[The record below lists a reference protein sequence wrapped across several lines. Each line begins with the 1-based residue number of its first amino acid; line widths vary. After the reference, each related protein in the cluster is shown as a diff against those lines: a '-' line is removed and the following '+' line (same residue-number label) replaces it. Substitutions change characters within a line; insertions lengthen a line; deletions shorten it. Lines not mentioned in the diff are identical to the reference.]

1 MQYMLQSRIA
11 RLGGVLVLFLA
22 FSSFA
27 KILPPTTTYNYY
39 QSQSNHPDHAKDI
52 AIASDVPLPEPLI
65 FQNVD
70 KQAALE
76 INSSIPFT
84 TKLVFPAAP
93 FNFSGS
99 LESKNRA
106 IDCLAS
112 AMWYEAGDD
121 EIGQRSVGQVV
132 LNRVR
137 HPAFPNNICSVVFQG
152 SERSTGCQF
161 SYTCDGALR
170 RIPSKSAWDR
180 ARVRATSA
188 LTGSVYEKV
197 GLSTHYHT
205 NWVHP
210 AWSANLEKISEVH
223 THLFFRWAGKWGKLS
238 AYFQPYSGKEPG
250 IPKMARLSIAHRSI
264 IADQQT
270 ELADADMRL
279 PIEQTLL
286 FANGVTTSQGF
297 PAPVRPTPDNI
308 FYIPLAEGGNGSAHA
323 MKALDICGG
332 NSFCKVIGRVDAN
345 VATLSDN
352 SPPKSSNAK
361 PSHDSVAFLY
371 VRDRRTGVDRA
382 YWDCS
387 HFSRSTI
394 SQCLNAK
401 NRHWIDFNGN
411 LQSADAIKNGAKI

>member
-1 MQYMLQSRIA
+1 M
-11 RLGGVLVLFLA
+11 LFLA

-27 KILPPTTTYNYY
+27 KILPPAANHNYY
-39 QSQSNHPDHAKDI
+39 QSPSSNPDHAKDI
-52 AIASDVPLPEPLI
+52 AIANDVPFPEPLI
-65 FQNVD
+65 FQDMD
-70 KQAALE
+70 KQSALE

-93 FNFSGS
+93 FNLSGS
-99 LESKNRA
+99 MESKNRA

-137 HPAFPNNICSVVFQG
+137 HPAFPNNICGVIFQG
-152 SERSTGCQF
+152 TERSTGCQF
-161 SYTCDGALR
+161 SYTCDGALLR
-170 RIPSKSAWDR
+170 TPSKSAWDR

-210 AWSANLEKISEVH
+210 VWSAKLEKISEVH
-223 THLFFRWAGKWGKLS
+223 THLFFRWAGKWGRLS
-238 AYFQPYSGKEPG
+238 AYFQVYSGEEPG
-250 IPKMARLSIAHRSI
+250 IPKMARLSLAHRSI
-264 IADQQT
+264 IPDEQI
-270 ELADADMRL
+270 ELADTDTAL
-279 PIEQTLL
+279 PVDQAIL
-286 FANGVTTSQGF
+286 FANRLKIPQSYLS
-297 PAPVRPTPDNI
+297 PAPVPPTPDNI
-308 FYIPLAEGGNGSAHA
+308 FYIPLADGGNGSVHA

-332 NSFCKVIGRVDAN
+332 NSFCKVVGRMETN
-345 VATLSDN
+345 VATLT
-352 SPPKSSNAK
+352 KSS
-361 PSHDSVAFLY
+361 PSKASNDSVAFLY

-382 YWDCS
+382 YWDCG
-387 HFSRSTI
+387 HFSRPNI
-394 SQCLNAK
+394 SQCLSAK

-411 LQSADAIKNGAKI
+411 LQSAGFFKNGVKI